1 MNPVISETTSSS
13 EKPRKRKMIP
23 QKVKEDMKIVTSEP
37 EKQKEIE
44 LGGSF
49 IDIKTSM
56 IVKIHQRL
64 VVQHENGPVDLVV
77 DISADFNTI
86 PQKYHE
92 IFLNVMSSKYL
103 GKVNF
108 GNNPF
113 SDCRPIQKRKW
124 YQFWKSQYFNI

>member
-1 MNPVISETTSSS
+1 MTSETTGSSK
-13 EKPRKRKMIP
+13 KPRKMAP
-23 QKVKEDMKIVTSEP
+23 QKIEEDMKIVTSEP

-49 IDIKTSM
+49 IDIKTST
-56 IVKIHQRL
+56 IVKICERL
-64 VVQHENGPVDLVV
+64 VVQHENGPVELIV
-77 DISADFNTI
+77 DISADFNAI

-103 GKVNF
+103 GRVNF

>member
-1 MNPVISETTSSS
+1 MNPVISE
-13 EKPRKRKMIP
+13 KPRKRTP
-23 QKVKEDMKIVTSEP
+23 SKVKKDMEMISSEP

-49 IDIKTSM
+49 IDIKTST
-56 IVKIHQRL
+56 IVKIYERL
-64 VVQHENGPVDLVV
+64 VVQHENGPVELII

-86 PQKYHE
+86 PKKYHE

-103 GKVNF
+103 GRVNF

-124 YQFWKSQYFNI
+124 YQFWKSRYFNL